1 MNGKFRVGPLFHAMR
16 HFGIA
21 AASHDAT
28 DSTPVVL
35 IILTF
40 LREFLQI
47 IPSADV
53 QSRAVIYLSDLSCSV
68 DFFCRQRRRKLCF
81 RNTFVCVCV
90 CVLQDDSESRGRI
103 FLYKIFRV
111 VRRLKSN

>member
-1 MNGKFRVGPLFHAMR
+1 MRCAILALRLLLTTPLIR
-16 HFGIA
+16 RQ
-21 AASHDAT
+21 S
-28 DSTPVVL
+28 VVL

-68 DFFCRQRRRKLCF
+68 DFFVV
-81 RNTFVCVCV
+81 NDGESYVFVTLLFVCV